1 MKAKMKLDTVDRI
14 TYSRPTFLR
23 VIVVVSIITI
33 VLFPLFTLFH
43 QYPNI
48 IRLLE
53 EFTVNEAVGITK
65 YFSALIIVDDQEL
78 EPGSLSK
85 KTIDQIRKVERDA
98 HFIRLV
104 IYSPSGQILY
114 SSKPEEIGEVNQ
126 DPYFRQMLADPK
138 VLAEQ
143 VERGGVS
150 LENRYMNTDVVET
163 YVPIIREGK
172 LIGVFEIYYD
182 ISTEKQK
189 LKNLINLSS
198 VVLFGIAAVLLIAV
212 IISVSRATQYLQDR
226 QRVLEE
232 LRALSLSDELTGLY
246 NRRGFF
252 ILAEQQI
259 NIAARTRRS
268 MLLVSAD
275 LDGLKGIN
283 DRFGHQEGDRAL
295 VDAAQ
300 ILRQSFRESDIH
312 SRIGGDEFVVLVTE
326 KPEINP
332 DVLFRRLKENLE
344 VFIRRVKRPYPFY
357 ISMGVAIFDPQNP
370 VSLNELLVQADKSM
384 YRNKKHNKDRSKHG
398 LVTDGE

>member
-1 MKAKMKLDTVDRI
+1 MKLDTVDRI

-23 VIVVVSIITI
+23 VILVVSIITI

-48 IRLLE
+48 NRLLE
-53 EFTVNEAVGITK
+53 EFILNEAVGIGK
-65 YFSALIIVDDQEL
+65 YLSALIIVDDQEL

-85 KTIDQIRKVERDA
+85 ETINQIRNVERGA

-114 SSKPEEIGEVNQ
+114 SSESEEIGEVNQ

-138 VLAEQ
+138 VLVEQ
-143 VERGGVS
+143 VARGETS
-150 LENRYMNTDVVET
+150 SENRYMTTDVVET
-163 YVPIIREGK
+163 YVPIIREGR

-189 LKNLINLSS
+189 IRSLINLSS
-198 VVLFGIAAVLLIAV
+198 AVLFGMAAVLLIAV

-232 LRALSLSDELTGLY
+232 LRTLSLSDELTGLY

-259 NIAARTRRS
+259 KIAARTRRG

-283 DRFGHQEGDRAL
+283 DRFGHHEGDLAL

-300 ILRQSFRESDIH
+300 ILRQSFRESDII

-344 VFIRRVKRPYPFY
+344 VYNSRVKRPLY
-357 ISMGVAIFDPQNP
+357 ISMGVATFDPQNP

-384 YRNKKHNKDRSKHG
+384 YRNKKHNKGRSKPR
-398 LVTDGE
+398 EE

>member
-85 KTIDQIRKVERDA
+85 ETIDQIRKVERDA

-143 VERGGVS
+143 VERGGAS

-212 IISVSRATQYLQDR
+212 IISVSRATLYLQDR

-259 NIAARTRRS
+259 KIAARTRRS

-384 YRNKKHNKDRSKHG
+384 YRNKKHNKDRSKNG

>member
-1 MKAKMKLDTVDRI
+1 LKAKMKLDTVDRI

-85 KTIDQIRKVERDA
+85 ETIDQIRKVERDT

-143 VERGGVS
+143 VERGGAS

-212 IISVSRATQYLQDR
+212 IISVSRATLYLQDR

-259 NIAARTRRS
+259 KIAARTRRS

-384 YRNKKHNKDRSKHG
+384 YRNKKHNKDRSKNG

>member
-1 MKAKMKLDTVDRI
+1 MKLDTVDRI

-23 VIVVVSIITI
+23 VIVAVSIITI

-48 IRLLE
+48 TRLLE
-53 EFTVNEAVGITK
+53 EFTLNEAVGITK
-65 YFSALIIVDDQEL
+65 YLSALIIVDNQEL
-78 EPGSLSK
+78 EPGSLSNE
-85 KTIDQIRKVERDA
+85 TVNQIRKVERDA

-114 SSKPEEIGEVNQ
+114 SSEPGEIGEVNQ
-126 DPYFRQMLADPK
+126 DPYFHQMLADPK
-138 VLAEQ
+138 VLAEH
-143 VERGGVS
+143 VETGEMS
-150 LENRYMNTDVVET
+150 SENRYMSTDVVET
-163 YVPIIREGK
+163 YVPIIREGR

-198 VVLFGIAAVLLIAV
+198 AVLFGMAAVLLIAV

-259 NIAARTRRS
+259 KIAARTRRD

-283 DRFGHQEGDRAL
+283 DRFGHHEGDRAL

-300 ILRQSFRESDIH
+300 ILRQSFRESDII

-332 DVLFRRLKENLE
+332 DVLFKRLKENLE
-344 VFIRRVKRPYPFY
+344 VYNRRVNRLYPFY
-357 ISMGVAIFDPQNP
+357 ISMGVATFDPQNP

-384 YRNKKHNKDRSKHG
+384 YRNKRHNKGRSKHG
-398 LVTDGE
+398 KNRPPV

>member
-1 MKAKMKLDTVDRI
+1 MKLDTVDGI
-14 TYSRPTFLR
+14 TYSKPTFLR

-43 QYPNI
+43 QFPNI
-48 IRLLE
+48 TRLLE
-53 EFTVNEAVGITK
+53 EFTLNEAVGIAK
-65 YFSALIIVDDQEL
+65 YISTLIIVDDQEL
-78 EPGSLSK
+78 ESGSLRNEMV
-85 KTIDQIRKVERDA
+85 DQIRKVEQDA
-98 HFIRLV
+98 QFIRLV

-114 SSKPEEIGEVNQ
+114 SSEHEEVGEMNQ
-126 DPYFRQMLADPK
+126 DPYFRQLLAAPK
-138 VLAEQ
+138 VIAKQ
-143 VERGGVS
+143 VARGDVS
-150 LENRYMNTDVVET
+150 SEKRYMTTDVVET
-163 YVPIIREGK
+163 YVPIIRGGR

-189 LKNLINLSS
+189 LRSLINLSS
-198 VVLFGIAAVLLIAV
+198 VVLFGMAAVLLIAV
-212 IISVSRATQYLQDR
+212 IISVSSATRYLQDR

-232 LRALSLSDELTGLY
+232 LRNLSLSDELTGLY

-259 NIAARTRRS
+259 KIATRTRRG

-283 DRFGHQEGDRAL
+283 DRFGHHEGDRAL

-300 ILRQSFRESDIH
+300 ILRQSFRESDIL

-332 DVLFRRLKENLE
+332 DVLFRRLKDNLE
-344 VFIRRVKRPYPFY
+344 VYNRPVKRPYPFY
-357 ISMGVAIFDPQNP
+357 ISMGVATFDPQNP
-370 VSLNELLVQADKSM
+370 VSINELLVQADKSM
-384 YRNKKHNKDRSKHG
+384 YRNKKRNRGRSKHG
-398 LVTDGE
+398 KNRPPV

>member
-1 MKAKMKLDTVDRI
+1 LKAKMKLDTVDRI

-85 KTIDQIRKVERDA
+85 ETIDQIRKVERDA

-114 SSKPEEIGEVNQ
+114 SSKPEEIGDVNQ

-143 VERGGVS
+143 VERGGAS

-259 NIAARTRRS
+259 KIAARTRRS

-344 VFIRRVKRPYPFY
+344 VFNRRVKRPYPFY

>member
-259 NIAARTRRS
+259 KIAARTRRS

>member
-85 KTIDQIRKVERDA
+85 ETIDQIRKVERDA

-114 SSKPEEIGEVNQ
+114 SSKPEEIGDVNQ

-143 VERGGVS
+143 VERGGAS

-259 NIAARTRRS
+259 KIAARTRRS

-344 VFIRRVKRPYPFY
+344 VFNRRVKRPYPFY

>member
-1 MKAKMKLDTVDRI
+1 MKLDTVDGI
-14 TYSRPTFLR
+14 SYSRPTFLTAI
-23 VIVVVSIITI
+23 VIVSIITI
-33 VLFPLFTLFH
+33 VLFPLFMLFH

-53 EFTVNEAVGITK
+53 EFTLNEAVGIAK
-65 YFSALIIVDDQEL
+65 YLSALIIVDDREL
-78 EPGSLSK
+78 EPGSLSNEMVN
-85 KTIDQIRKVERDA
+85 QIRKVEQDA
-98 HFIRLV
+98 QFVLLRL
-104 IYSPSGQILY
+104 YSPSGQILY
-114 SSKPEEIGEVNQ
+114 SSESEEIGQVNQ
-126 DPYFRQMLADPK
+126 NPYFRQMIADPK
-138 VLAEQ
+138 VLTEQ
-143 VERGGVS
+143 VERGGMS
-150 LENRYMNTDVVET
+150 SENRYMRTDVVET
-163 YVPIIREGK
+163 YVPIIRGGR

-198 VVLFGIAAVLLIAV
+198 VVLFGMAAILLIAV

-232 LRALSLSDELTGLY
+232 LRTLSLSDELTGLY

-259 NIAARTRRS
+259 KIAARTRRG

-283 DRFGHQEGDRAL
+283 DRFGHYEGDRAL

-300 ILRQSFRESDIH
+300 ILRQSFRESDIL
-312 SRIGGDEFVVLVTE
+312 SRIGGDEFVVLITE
-326 KPEINP
+326 KPEINAE
-332 DVLFRRLKENLE
+332 VLFGRLRKNLE
-344 VFIRRVKRPYPFY
+344 LYNRRVQRPYSFF

-370 VSLNELLVQADKSM
+370 VTLNELLVQADKSM
-384 YRNKKHNKDRSKHG
+384 YRNKKHKKGRPKQRKNRPP
-398 LVTDGE
+398 L

>member
-1 MKAKMKLDTVDRI
+1 MKLDTVDRI

-43 QYPNI
+43 QYPNMT
-48 IRLLE
+48 RLLE
-53 EFTVNEAVGITK
+53 EFTLNEAVGIAK
-65 YFSALIIVDDQEL
+65 YLSALIVVDDQEL
-78 EPGSLSK
+78 EPGSLSRE
-85 KTIDQIRKVERDA
+85 TVNQIRKVERDA
-98 HFIRLV
+98 RFIRLR

-114 SSKPEEIGEVNQ
+114 SSEPEEIGEVNQ
-126 DPYFRQMLADPK
+126 DPYFRQILAAPK

-143 VERGGVS
+143 VERGEMS
-150 LENRYMNTDVVET
+150 SENRYMTTDVVET
-163 YVPIIREGK
+163 YVPIIREGR

-189 LKNLINLSS
+189 LRSLINLSS
-198 VVLFGIAAVLLIAV
+198 AVLFGMAAVLVIAV

-259 NIAARTRRS
+259 KIADRTRRG

-283 DRFGHQEGDRAL
+283 DHFGHHEGDRAL

-300 ILRQSFRESDIH
+300 ILRQSFRESDII

-344 VFIRRVKRPYPFY
+344 VYNRRVMRPYPLY
-357 ISMGVAIFDPQNP
+357 ISMGVATFDPQNP

-384 YRNKKHNKDRSKHG
+384 YRNKKHNKGRSKHG
-398 LVTDGE
+398 KNRPPV